1 LNGTRVTDDIMHLI
15 PNIPNFQ
22 QTLRC
27 IKAWAKKRGIYSN
40 VLGYPGGVAWAI
52 VTARTCQFFP
62 NACPAV
68 LVEKFF
74 WFCEKW
80 DWDKFGGARNAIK
93 LRKEQNLAIRDDI
106 RQFHEQVED
115 EPDKINW
122 MPIITPTYPDTN
134 TTFNVFEST
143 IWVIRKEFT
152 RGRKITEAIR
162 AGDKN
167 YADLLEPKCFFSK
180 RSDPSYKTFIE
191 VVAQAGD
198 EMSLLVFK
206 GVVQSSIRKFIDK
219 VMAHRDGLNPHVVL
233 VPCTREFK
241 RPREAIK
248 VVDEEGEE
256 IEVEVASC
264 SWFLGVTWR
273 NDVKPNEGGELD
285 IKGAKEQLQ
294 RDILRKQ
301 YLDQKSGWNMYGDIT
316 MTHDIK
322 IYGHREKL
330 PEYTGY
336 SYAQEKA
343 EIKEE
348 KRQEKRRL
356 KALKAKGLL
365 PPPGAVVVKTEPGAA
380 ATVAEAAAAAGAGAG
395 AGAGAA
401 AAVVAPEGGGGG
413 GDAVPPVEVV
423 APNAAGGGGAGAAVM
438 DQAADDDDDAVSV
451 TKRKREDD
459 ATAGRDGGSGGGG
472 GGSAEEESGMGDA
485 KKAKSLDSPQKGTN
499 LEDVD
504 AAWQTSATATDAV
517 AAKILK
523 METSSPK
530 PKFSLQLGGL

>member
-1 LNGTRVTDDIMHLI
+1 MVAPKDVDRNDFFTSWYKKLEGLAEGEHPDVVELHMVPSAFVPVIKCIYKGVELDLLFCSLAQETVSNHENYGDVNIIASIQEKCVVSLNGTRVTDDIMHLI

-233 VPCTREFK
+233 VPCTCSAYLVLGHPVLYLHPPHLHLHLHSYFFK
-241 RPREAIK
+241 H
-248 VVDEEGEE
+248 
-256 IEVEVASC
+256 
-264 SWFLGVTWR
+264 
-273 NDVKPNEGGELD
+273 
-285 IKGAKEQLQ
+285 
-294 RDILRKQ
+294 KQ
-301 YLDQKSGWNMYGDIT
+301 TQ
-316 MTHDIK
+316 THT
-322 IYGHREKL
+322 RAR
-330 PEYTGY
+330 T
-336 SYAQEKA
+336 
-343 EIKEE
+343 
-348 KRQEKRRL
+348 
-356 KALKAKGLL
+356 
-365 PPPGAVVVKTEPGAA
+365 
-380 ATVAEAAAAAGAGAG
+380 
-395 AGAGAA
+395 
-401 AAVVAPEGGGGG
+401 
-413 GDAVPPVEVV
+413 
-423 APNAAGGGGAGAAVM
+423 
-438 DQAADDDDDAVSV
+438 
-451 TKRKREDD
+451 
-459 ATAGRDGGSGGGG
+459 
-472 GGSAEEESGMGDA
+472 
-485 KKAKSLDSPQKGTN
+485 
-499 LEDVD
+499 
-504 AAWQTSATATDAV
+504 
-517 AAKILK
+517 
-523 METSSPK
+523 
-530 PKFSLQLGGL
+530 